1 AFGGTLYQDLASQCD
16 AVLKH
21 DYFPVQGYPDRGMLV
36 HDVTVRPDTR
46 LARILGATSA
56 PVNSMHHQGIKDLGA
71 GLVASAVAPD
81 GVIEGVEGSNCH
93 FVVGVQWHPE
103 ELVETSS
110 AMYRLFEAFVA
121 AAREFR
127 AARASG

>member
-1 AFGGTLYQDLASQCD
+1 
-16 AVLKH
+16 
-21 DYFPVQGYPDRGMLV
+21 
-36 HDVTVRPDTR
+36 
-46 LARILGATSA
+46 
-56 PVNSMHHQGIKDLGA
+56 
-71 GLVASAVAPD
+71 VASAVAPD